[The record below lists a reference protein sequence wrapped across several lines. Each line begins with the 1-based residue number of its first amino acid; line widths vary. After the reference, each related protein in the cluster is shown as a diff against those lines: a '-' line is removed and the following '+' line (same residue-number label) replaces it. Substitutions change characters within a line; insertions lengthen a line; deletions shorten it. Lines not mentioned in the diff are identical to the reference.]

1 MAATLPQNI
10 PSASDP
16 VICPVLSA
24 HVPQEDLSN
33 PPSYHCCCLVTKSC
47 PTFATPW
54 TAARQSSLSFPVS
67 WSLLKLMSIELPY
80 WTMSWVAGRPT
91 NALSLGHV
99 PPPVLSSVARVQ
111 SVG

>member
-47 PTFATPW
+47 LTLCDPVDRSA
-54 TAARQSSLSFPVS
+54 SGFPV
-67 WSLLKLMSIELPY
+67 LPCLPEFAQ
-80 WTMSWVAGRPT
+80 T
-91 NALSLGHV
+91 HV
-99 PPPVLSSVARVQ
+99 H
-111 SVG
+111 